1 MWERVLQIGEEVWS
15 SYFCVSHVR
24 LGLLRQKVFR
34 TFDSGFV
41 MTHYH
46 NINSTTTTTTTSLHN
61 PRPKTTNIYADIVKA
76 EQRIRKYLA
85 PTPLI
90 YSPYFS
96 AIVNSKLSSGHSN
109 PCRVFLKLE
118 SENVTGS
125 FKVRGA
131 FNKVLISKE
140 KGTFSAG
147 KLKTA
152 KFKPKKWSPNIRR
165 KLSYS
170 VLL

>member
-1 MWERVLQIGEEVWS
+1 MA
-15 SYFCVSHVR
+15 
-24 LGLLRQKVFR
+24 
-34 TFDSGFV
+34 
-41 MTHYH
+41 HYH
-46 NINSTTTTTTTSLHN
+46 NTSTNIHP

-76 EQRIRKYLA
+76 EQRIRKYLY

-96 AIVNSKLSSGHSN
+96 TIVNSKLQSGHSN

-140 KGTFSAG
+140 KGTFSDW
-147 KLKTA
+147 
-152 KFKPKKWSPNIRR
+152 KPSTRVLTKK
-165 KLSYS
+165 
-170 VLL
+170 